1 METRLIGKIVSRR
14 FRIEEV
20 IGRGGMSLVYRAFD
34 LKTHQTVA
42 VKVLREEYEDDK
54 EYKERFER
62 EADVCKRLNHPNIV
76 NLIAS
81 GTAGGISYITMEYV
95 DGQTL
100 KEIIDERGHLPQ
112 EEAAHYALQILAALA
127 QAHQRG
133 IIHRDVKPQNM
144 MVTKNGQLKV
154 TDFGI
159 AGIANSETLT
169 TDGSVIGSVH
179 YFSPEQAKGMKAC
192 AASDLYSVGIILY
205 EMLSGHVPFNGESAV
220 AVAMMH
226 LMKEPE
232 PLETQAEVSPAI
244 AGIVHKA
251 LEKSSQDRY
260 QTAYEMM
267 SDLRR
272 ALRHPDGK
280 FLIPKG
286 THTPKEQEPH
296 RLSPWLAGIIIVLAL
311 AIGITGLQLYW
322 TMFVLTTVPEVTGM
336 PLDEAKDY
344 LTRLGLTWDVAY
356 NYGELP
362 KDYIYDQEPD
372 ANTETEKGSCIS
384 LMVSLGSET
393 VNVPRFVGYTLN
405 EALDI
410 AAAQGFNVVSTEIV
424 PSELLKNSV
433 IAQTPEAGQNS
444 AVGSDIS
451 LVVSGGR
458 VIVPDFTGS
467 RLEDA
472 ERQLRE
478 VGLTPGEITRV
489 TMDDVRKDGLV
500 QSQSLESFT
509 EVLPGSIVDLDVG
522 YYERRKYV
530 YVLQL
535 DLSAINSGSMLRVTL
550 IEQDGIEYD
559 MYAGEKDE
567 DILSVRLRSETSGL
581 KKWRLYI
588 DGNFVREEN
597 VVLHSTETGEP

>member
-81 GTAGGISYITMEYV
+81 GTAGGISYISMEYV

-100 KEIIDERGHLPQ
+100 KEIIDERGRLPQ
-112 EEAAHYALQILAALA
+112 EEAVHYALQMLAALA

-169 TDGSVIGSVH
+169 TDGTVIGSVH
-179 YFSPEQAKGMKAC
+179 YFSPEQAKGMKAT

-226 LMKEPE
+226 LMKDPE
-232 PLETQAEVSPAI
+232 PIEEKADVSPAL
-244 AGIVHKA
+244 AGIVRKA
-251 LEKSSQDRY
+251 LEKSVQDRY

-272 ALRHPDGK
+272 ALRHPDGL
-280 FLIPKG
+280 FLKPRSV
-286 THTPKEQEPH
+286 HESEQ
-296 RLSPWLAGIIIVLAL
+296 RSKLSPWLAALIVVLVI
-311 AIGITGLQLYW
+311 AIGLTGMQLYR
-322 TMFVLTTVPEVTGM
+322 TMFILTTVPDVTGM
-336 PLDEAKDY
+336 QVGEAEDY
-344 LTRLGLTWDVAY
+344 LTMMGLSWEIAY
-356 NYGELP
+356 NYGDLA
-362 KDYIYDQEPD
+362 KDCVLAQNPE
-372 ANTETEKGSCIS
+372 ANTETEKGNRVS

-393 VNVPRFVGYTLN
+393 VSIPRFVGYSLN

-410 AAAQGFNVVSTEIV
+410 AAAQGFNVISTEIV
-424 PSELLKNSV
+424 PSELMKNSV
-433 IAQTPEAGQNS
+433 ISQTPEAGQS
-444 AVGSDIS
+444 GVVGADIS

-458 VIVPDFTGS
+458 IIVPDFTGA
-467 RLEDA
+467 RLEEA
-472 ERQLRE
+472 ERQLKE
-478 VGLTPGEITRV
+478 VGLTIGDVEKAQV
-489 TMDDVRKDGLV
+489 TNVRQDGIV
-500 QSQSLESFT
+500 QSQSLEPFT
-509 EVLPGSIVDLDVG
+509 EVLPGSIVDLTVG
-522 YYERRKYV
+522 DFERRKYV
-530 YVLQL
+530 YILPL
-535 DLSAINSGSMLRVTL
+535 DLTAIDAGSTLRVTL
-550 IEQDGIEYD
+550 VEQDDNEYD
-559 MYAGEKDE
+559 MYNGQKDE
-567 DILSVRLRSETSGL
+567 DILKVTLRSETSGL

-588 DGNFVREEN
+588 NGNFVVEEN
-597 VVLHSTETGEP
+597 VVLHNTENNGQ